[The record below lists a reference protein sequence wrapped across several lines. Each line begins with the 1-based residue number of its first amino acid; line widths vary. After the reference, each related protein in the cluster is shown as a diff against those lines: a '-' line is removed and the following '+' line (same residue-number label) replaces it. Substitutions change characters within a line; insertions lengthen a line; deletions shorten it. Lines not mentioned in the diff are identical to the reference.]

1 MLVVANPIFQSEDVG
16 EEFAPASVKEED
28 WQLVPDSDG
37 YMHLVDINSF
47 DMEAEPAFNAPTDVI
62 FRLWTRQN
70 PTAGQIIQMG
80 NNAQLDASNFS
91 PARQTRFHCHGKRN
105 Y

>member
-1 MLVVANPIFQSEDVG
+1 M
-16 EEFAPASVKEED
+16 
-28 WQLVPDSDG
+28 VPDTDG
-37 YMHLVDINSF
+37 KMHLVDIHSV

-70 PTAGQIIQMG
+70 SASGQIVG
-80 NNAQLDASNFS
+80 LNNNGQLDASNYVAS
-91 PARQTRFHCHGKRN
+91 RQTRFHVHGKVKSAK